1 MKATLTALLA
11 LSCLGELVT
20 SPGGPAENDC
30 KAIFAKHWQVSKE
43 FTLAVAEAMPAEDY
57 GFKPQPEELS
67 FGQLMVHI
75 ATQNSES
82 CADATGTKPLP
93 SMPPYDADS
102 VPVMDKQNAIKLLTV
117 SYDTCA
123 RALEAMPSEGWNKEV
138 YKFQGQPV
146 LANEALWYT
155 FTNTAHHRGQA
166 EVYLRLKKITPP
178 KWRF

>member
-1 MKATLTALLA
+1 MKATLIGLSALFFLA
-11 LSCLGELVT
+11 GMATTSGSSGECDFSAV
-20 SPGGPAENDC
+20 
-30 KAIFAKHWQVSKE
+30 FAKHWQVSKE

-57 GFKPQPEELS
+57 GFKPKPEELS

-75 ATQNSES
+75 ATQNSQS
-82 CADATGTKPLP
+82 CADATGTKPPP
-93 SMPPYDADS
+93 SMPPYDAEP
-102 VPVMDKQNAIKLLTV
+102 VPVMDKQNAIKLLTI

-123 RALEAMPSEGWNKEV
+123 RALEAVPSEQWNKEV

-155 FTNTAHHRGQA
+155 FTNTTHHRGQA
-166 EVYLRLKKITPP
+166 EVYLRLKNIKPP